1 MYVQVKTNILKTL
14 DGVHK
19 STEAKEIAKSD
30 VANRYA
36 DTKVVYSSIF
46 WQLVN
51 AVDDHRNE
59 IFISCT
65 SLLSHTIPST
75 LYAFTNRI
83 KCCSIIN
90 TTLRLR
96 NSVEK
101 LTDKISED
109 LEDENEPI
117 YIKEET
123 VGIVV
128 TKSRGEDVS
137 FSVFGEEND
146 YTQTKLQKSK
156 TEPLLFS
163 VNNSSLSLYFF
174 CNLHLF
180 PFSPAMYRV
189 AQK

>member
-51 AVDDHRNE
+51 AVDHRNE
-59 IFISCT
+59 FFIACT

-117 YIKEET
+117 YIREET

-137 FSVFGEEND
+137 FSVFGEEDD
-146 YTQTKLQKSK
+146 YTQTKLQDQSQ

-163 VNNSSLSLYFF
+163 VHNLIILYDIF
-174 CNLHLF
+174 CTYPNI
-180 PFSPAMYRV
+180 
-189 AQK
+189 